1 MLILEQT
8 VEIKIL
14 HKQGKSIRQIAKE
27 TGHSRNT
34 VKKYLLNDEHPK
46 YKIRAKMPSK
56 LDDYKNYVEERIN
69 SARPYVIPVT
79 VLLREIQKKGYQG
92 KITILRDF
100 VRELRTPEPEKVLR
114 YETEPGEQMQ
124 VDWWEVRKGKNPL
137 YGFVATLGFSRKTFI
152 EFTNRMDEMTL
163 LRCHKNAF
171 DYFGG
176 VPEKILYDNM
186 KTVVIQRNKYGKGE
200 HGYQKTFLDF
210 AKHYGFIPKLC
221 RPKRPQTKGKVE
233 RVIQYI
239 QKSFYFPLITLKP
252 EMSIEDLNYEA
263 RSWLKQVADERTIRE
278 LGVTV
283 EKRYLEEVMFLKPI
297 APSYRTSQPQQVIID
312 VQQHSLSIYEEAV
325 GGL

>member
-69 SARPYVIPVT
+69 SARPHVIPVT

-152 EFTNRMDEMTL
+152 EFTNSMDEMTL

-239 QKSFYFPLITLKP
+239 QNSFYFPLITLGP

-263 RSWLKQVADERTIRE
+263 RTWLKQVADKRTIRE
-278 LGVTV
+278 LGFTV

>member
-8 VEIKIL
+8 VEIKVL

-27 TGHSRNT
+27 TGRSRNT
-34 VKKYLLNDEHPK
+34 VKKYLIKDEHPK
-46 YKIRAKMPSK
+46 YKTRAKMPSK
-56 LDDYKNYVEERIN
+56 LDNYKSYVEERIN
-69 SARPYVIPVT
+69 SAQPHVIPVT

-100 VRELRTPEPEKVLR
+100 VRELRTPKPEKIRR

-137 YGFVATLGFSRKTFI
+137 YGFVAILGFSRKTFI

>member
-152 EFTNRMDEMTL
+152 EFTNSMDEMTL

-239 QKSFYFPLITLKP
+239 QNSFYFPLITLGP

-263 RSWLKQVADERTIRE
+263 RTWLKHVADKRTIRE
-278 LGVTV
+278 LGFTV

>member
-152 EFTNRMDEMTL
+152 EFTNSMDEMTL

-239 QKSFYFPLITLKP
+239 QNSFYFPLITLGP

-263 RSWLKQVADERTIRE
+263 RTWLKQVADKRTIRE
-278 LGVTV
+278 LGFTV